1 MKYCLILLCLFAAQI
16 ACSSVAQRKV
26 IENFVKKLDKI
37 DLIDPQWQKIL
48 EKVATKADAK
58 STCLFFKNSKCLL
71 PLRTEV
77 QRQKRKSNFKLRP
90 FFLQMATNFTRKRFP
105 KISQVITDIFSN
117 HTSVGNDTS
126 SQIEASSN
134 LLILST
140 MEKLGDFA
148 NMLKKYQSIFPS
160 SICFLHMVI
169 FQYWNFKEGSGGWW
183 TPYRYSLRRSPTT
196 PTITRGSRSDLVKK
210 IFLGNYDKIL
220 FSKLYET

>member
-1 MKYCLILLCLFAAQI
+1 MKYCLLLLCLFAAQI

-26 IENFVKKLDKI
+26 INNFVKSLDEI

-71 PLRTEV
+71 PLRREV
-77 QRQKRKSNFKLRP
+77 QRQKRKSNFKIRP
-90 FFLQMATNFTRKRFP
+90 FFLEMAKNFTRKRFP

-117 HTSVGNDTS
+117 DTSVGNDTS

-140 MEKLGDFA
+140 MERLGDFA
-148 NMLKKYQSIFPS
+148 NMLKKYQPSLIGICATILSIVLLLLIS
-160 SICFLHMVI
+160 CLAVVI
-169 FQYWNFKEGSGGWW
+169 DKAVQMAKARHQQELEDYFQ
-183 TPYRYSLRRSPTT
+183 LRQRALQ
-196 PTITRGSRSDLVKK
+196 G
-210 IFLGNYDKIL
+210 
-220 FSKLYET
+220 

>member
-1 MKYCLILLCLFAAQI
+1 MKYCLLLLCLFAAQI

-26 IENFVKKLDKI
+26 INNFVKSLDEI

-71 PLRTEV
+71 PLRREV
-77 QRQKRKSNFKLRP
+77 QRQKRKSNFKIRP
-90 FFLQMATNFTRKRFP
+90 FFLQLAKHFTRKRFP

-117 HTSVGNDTS
+117 DTSVGNDTS

-140 MEKLGDFA
+140 MERLGDFA
-148 NMLKKYQSIFPS
+148 NMLKKYQPSLIGICATILSIVLLLLIS
-160 SICFLHMVI
+160 CLAVVI
-169 FQYWNFKEGSGGWW
+169 DKAVQMAKARHQQELENYFQ
-183 TPYRYSLRRSPTT
+183 LRQRALQ
-196 PTITRGSRSDLVKK
+196 G
-210 IFLGNYDKIL
+210 
-220 FSKLYET
+220 

>member
-1 MKYCLILLCLFAAQI
+1 MKYCLLLLCLFAAQI

-26 IENFVKKLDKI
+26 INNFVKSLDEI

-71 PLRTEV
+71 PLRREV
-77 QRQKRKSNFKLRP
+77 QRQKRKSNFKIRP
-90 FFLQMATNFTRKRFP
+90 FFLQLAKHFTRKRFP

-117 HTSVGNDTS
+117 DTSVGNDTS
-126 SQIEASSN
+126 NQIEASSN

-148 NMLKKYQSIFPS
+148 NMLKKYQPSLIGLCATILSIVLLLLIS
-160 SICFLHMVI
+160 CLAVVI
-169 FQYWNFKEGSGGWW
+169 DKAVQMAKARHQQELEDYFQ
-183 TPYRYSLRRSPTT
+183 LRQRALQ
-196 PTITRGSRSDLVKK
+196 G
-210 IFLGNYDKIL
+210 
-220 FSKLYET
+220 

>member
-1 MKYCLILLCLFAAQI
+1 MRYCIFLLCFFAAQI
-16 ACSSVAQRKV
+16 TCSSVAQRKV
-26 IENFVKKLDKI
+26 IDNFVKSLDEI
-37 DLIDPQWQKIL
+37 DLIDPQWQKLL

-71 PLRTEV
+71 PLRREV

-126 SQIEASSN
+126 NQIEASSN

-140 MEKLGDFA
+140 MEKLGNFA
-148 NMLKKYQSIFPS
+148 NMLKKYQPSLIGICATILSIVLLLLIS
-160 SICFLHMVI
+160 CLAVVI
-169 FQYWNFKEGSGGWW
+169 DKGIQIAKARRQQELEDYFQ
-183 TPYRYSLRRSPTT
+183 LRQRA
-196 PTITRGSRSDLVKK
+196 LQ
-210 IFLGNYDKIL
+210 N
-220 FSKLYET
+220 

>member
-1 MKYCLILLCLFAAQI
+1 MKYCLLLLCLFAAQI
-16 ACSSVAQRKV
+16 ACSSVAQKRV
-26 IENFVKKLDKI
+26 INNFVKSLDEI

-71 PLRTEV
+71 PLRREV
-77 QRQKRKSNFKLRP
+77 QRQKRKSNFKIRP
-90 FFLQMATNFTRKRFP
+90 FFLEMAKNFTRKRFP

-117 HTSVGNDTS
+117 DTSVGNDTS

-148 NMLKKYQSIFPS
+148 NMLQKYQPSLIGLCATILSIVLLLLIS
-160 SICFLHMVI
+160 CLAVVI
-169 FQYWNFKEGSGGWW
+169 DKAIQIAKARRQQELEDYFQ
-183 TPYRYSLRRSPTT
+183 LRQRA
-196 PTITRGSRSDLVKK
+196 LQ
-210 IFLGNYDKIL
+210 N
-220 FSKLYET
+220 

>member
-1 MKYCLILLCLFAAQI
+1 MKYCLLLLCLFAAQI

-26 IENFVKKLDKI
+26 INNFVKSLDEI
-37 DLIDPQWQKIL
+37 DLIDPQWQKLL

-71 PLRTEV
+71 PLRREV
-77 QRQKRKSNFKLRP
+77 QRLKRKSNFKLRP
-90 FFLQMATNFTRKRFP
+90 FFLEMAKNFTRKRFP

-117 HTSVGNDTS
+117 DTSVGNDTS

-148 NMLKKYQSIFPS
+148 NMLKKYQPSLIGISATILSIVLLLLIS
-160 SICFLHMVI
+160 CLAVVI
-169 FQYWNFKEGSGGWW
+169 DKAVQLAKARHQQELEDYFQ
-183 TPYRYSLRRSPTT
+183 LRQRALQ
-196 PTITRGSRSDLVKK
+196 G
-210 IFLGNYDKIL
+210 
-220 FSKLYET
+220 

>member
-1 MKYCLILLCLFAAQI
+1 MKYCLLLLCLFAAQI

-26 IENFVKKLDKI
+26 INNFVKSLDEI
-37 DLIDPQWQKIL
+37 DLIDPQWQKLL

-71 PLRTEV
+71 PLRREV
-77 QRQKRKSNFKLRP
+77 QRQKRKSNFKIRP
-90 FFLQMATNFTRKRFP
+90 FFLEMAKNFTRKRFP

-117 HTSVGNDTS
+117 DTSVGNDTS

-148 NMLKKYQSIFPS
+148 NMLKKYQPSLIGISATILSIVLLLLIS
-160 SICFLHMVI
+160 CLAVVI
-169 FQYWNFKEGSGGWW
+169 DKAVQMAKARHQQELEDYFQ
-183 TPYRYSLRRSPTT
+183 LRQRA
-196 PTITRGSRSDLVKK
+196 LQ
-210 IFLGNYDKIL
+210 N
-220 FSKLYET
+220 

>member
-1 MKYCLILLCLFAAQI
+1 MKYCLLLLCLFAAQI

-26 IENFVKKLDKI
+26 INNFVKSLDEI
-37 DLIDPQWQKIL
+37 DLIDPQWQKLL

-71 PLRTEV
+71 PLRREV
-77 QRQKRKSNFKLRP
+77 QRQKRKSNFKIRP
-90 FFLQMATNFTRKRFP
+90 FFLEMAKNFTRKRFP

-117 HTSVGNDTS
+117 DTSVGNDTS

-148 NMLKKYQSIFPS
+148 NMLKKYQPSLIGISATILSIVLLLLIS
-160 SICFLHMVI
+160 CLAVVI
-169 FQYWNFKEGSGGWW
+169 DKAVQMAKARHQQELEDYFQ
-183 TPYRYSLRRSPTT
+183 LRQRALQ
-196 PTITRGSRSDLVKK
+196 G
-210 IFLGNYDKIL
+210 
-220 FSKLYET
+220 

>member
-1 MKYCLILLCLFAAQI
+1 MKYCLILLCLFTAQI

-77 QRQKRKSNFKLRP
+77 QRQKRKSNFKIRP
-90 FFLQMATNFTRKRFP
+90 FFLSMAKNFTQKRFP

-148 NMLKKYQSIFPS
+148 NMLKKYQPSLIGICATILSIVLLLLIS
-160 SICFLHMVI
+160 CLAVVI
-169 FQYWNFKEGSGGWW
+169 DKGIQIAKARRQQELEDYFQ
-183 TPYRYSLRRSPTT
+183 LRQRA
-196 PTITRGSRSDLVKK
+196 LQ
-210 IFLGNYDKIL
+210 N
-220 FSKLYET
+220 

>member
-26 IENFVKKLDKI
+26 IDNFVKSLDEI
-37 DLIDPQWQKIL
+37 DLIDPQWQKLL

-71 PLRTEV
+71 PLRREV

-126 SQIEASSN
+126 NQIEASSN

-148 NMLKKYQSIFPS
+148 NMLKKYQPSLIGICATILSIVLLLLIS
-160 SICFLHMVI
+160 CLAVVI
-169 FQYWNFKEGSGGWW
+169 DKGIQIAKARRQQELEDYFQ
-183 TPYRYSLRRSPTT
+183 LRQRA
-196 PTITRGSRSDLVKK
+196 LQ
-210 IFLGNYDKIL
+210 N
-220 FSKLYET
+220 

>member
-26 IENFVKKLDKI
+26 INNFVKSLDEI
-37 DLIDPQWQKIL
+37 DLIDPQWQKLL

-71 PLRTEV
+71 PLRREV

-90 FFLQMATNFTRKRFP
+90 FFLQMAKNFTRKRFP

-126 SQIEASSN
+126 NQIEASSN

-148 NMLKKYQSIFPS
+148 NMLKKYQPSLIGICATILSIVLLLLIS
-160 SICFLHMVI
+160 CLAVVI
-169 FQYWNFKEGSGGWW
+169 DKGIQIAKARRQQELEDYFQ
-183 TPYRYSLRRSPTT
+183 LRQRA
-196 PTITRGSRSDLVKK
+196 LQ
-210 IFLGNYDKIL
+210 N
-220 FSKLYET
+220 